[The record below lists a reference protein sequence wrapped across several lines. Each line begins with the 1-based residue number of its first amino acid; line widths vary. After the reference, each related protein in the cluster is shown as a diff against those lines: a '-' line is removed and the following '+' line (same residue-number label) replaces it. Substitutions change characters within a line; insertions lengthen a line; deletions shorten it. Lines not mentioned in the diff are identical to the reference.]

1 MTERPESLNNQAII
15 LAAKGDYPDAIAC
28 FKRAITIDRT
38 NHLLWYNLGVTY
50 RDAGELE
57 NASVALRKA
66 HSFAPENE
74 EILETLATTCYS
86 AKEFEDSLRFCTK
99 GLMMNPENSHFWN
112 LMGVINFNNE
122 FYQEAAECF
131 EEAVQ
136 LNPYYKDALYN
147 LKDTYSE
154 LNNRNGEESIQRIL
168 NELNG
173 KTKK

>member
-1 MTERPESLNNQAII
+1 MTERPDSLNNQAII

-28 FKRAITIDRT
+28 FKRAITIDRK

-50 RDAGELE
+50 RDAGEIE
-57 NASVALRKA
+57 NASVALKKA

-154 LNNRNGEESIQRIL
+154 LNNRNGEESIQRVL